1 MHTAQALLG
10 ADIDV
15 LTLSGMVE
23 LKVPPLTGPGTQ
35 FVMKGKG
42 IKGVNSIRK

>member
-1 MHTAQALLG
+1 MLG
-10 ADIDV
+10 SDIDV

-42 IKGVNSIRK
+42 IKGINSIKR